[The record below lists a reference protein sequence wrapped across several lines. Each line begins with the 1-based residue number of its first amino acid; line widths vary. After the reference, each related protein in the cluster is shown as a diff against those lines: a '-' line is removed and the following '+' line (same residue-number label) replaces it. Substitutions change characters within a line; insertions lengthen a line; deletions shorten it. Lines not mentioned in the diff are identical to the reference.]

1 MRGREGILGESG
13 GKGRGESVLSKIL
26 GKMETSG
33 LSCSQVRHFKAAF
46 NRFDTRN
53 TGVITGKE
61 LGKVLR
67 HIGYNPTEA
76 EIQVV
81 KVN

>member
-1 MRGREGILGESG
+1 
-13 GKGRGESVLSKIL
+13 
-26 GKMETSG
+26 METSG

-81 KVN
+81 NVK

>member
-1 MRGREGILGESG
+1 
-13 GKGRGESVLSKIL
+13 
-26 GKMETSG
+26 METSG

-46 NRFDTRN
+46 KGFDTKN

-81 KVN
+81 KVK